1 MLDRERII
9 ERLQWFILLLLF
21 AYDGFTYLALESN
34 VALLKSAYYVLIFIA
49 FVFVIALQI
58 NKGRASYL
66 PLGWITHAIQ
76 IFIWLYFL
84 RVYYD
89 FMIANVDQEIVT
101 NPFAAVF
108 LYANAAIVPFY
119 GFYFFRWELLDL
131 RKLNTTILL
140 IFLTMGLVSLSYII
154 TGKALEYIG
163 PDGRFMGNE
172 SMDTIAF
179 GHLGTTITILALSLL
194 YQRNIRLWHKLLSA
208 FAIVVGLFV
217 SIAAGSRGA
226 IVALI
231 VCFVAYLYMN
241 GHKMKI
247 LIGLPVLAGLFIL
260 LLPVLNDILISYD
273 NQALDRLHNS
283 IYDPNSMESGVT
295 SGRDVLYQ
303 HAFENIWENPFVG
316 SSLFIKGK
324 YVHNSVLEA
333 FLGTGIFGGALFIAI
348 IVHVLISALR
358 MAEKDKRYLFASLL
372 FIQYLMYS
380 LFSRTLSML
389 PLFWLSMYLVIYLNA
404 TENESVC
411 DHTML

>member
-1 MLDRERII
+1 MLNRERII
-9 ERLQWFILLLLF
+9 ERLQWLILLLLF
-21 AYDGFTYLALESN
+21 AYDGFTYLPAESN
-34 VALLKSAYYVLIFIA
+34 IGLIKSAYYVLIFIA
-49 FVFVIALQI
+49 FLFIITMQM
-58 NKGRASYL
+58 RAGKVEFRRIGTISYL
-66 PLGWITHAIQ
+66 IQ

-89 FMIANVDQEIVT
+89 FMIAGVKQEIVT

-119 GFYFFRWELLDL
+119 GSAFFRWEGMDL
-131 RKLNTTILL
+131 RKLNTAILL
-140 IFLTMGLVSLSYII
+140 IFLAMGMVSLSYIL

-179 GHLGTTITILALSLL
+179 GHLGTTITILALSLF
-194 YQRNIRLWHKLLSA
+194 YQRGIRLWHKLVSA

-226 IVALI
+226 LVALI
-231 VCFVAYLYMN
+231 VCFIAYLYMN
-241 GHKMKI
+241 GHKVKI

-260 LLPVLNDILISYD
+260 LLPILNDILISFD
-273 NQALDRLHNS
+273 NQALDRLYNS
-283 IYDPNSMESGVT
+283 IYDPNSMEAGVT
-295 SGRDVLYQ
+295 SGRDILYEK
-303 HAFENIWENPFVG
+303 AVNNILDNPIFG
-316 SSLFIKGK
+316 SSLFIEGK

-389 PLFWLSMYLVIYLNA
+389 PLFWLSMYIVVYLKA

-411 DHTML
+411 DHTVL

>member
-1 MLDRERII
+1 MLNRERII
-9 ERLQWFILLLLF
+9 ERLQWLILLLLF
-21 AYDGFTYLALESN
+21 AYDGFTYLPAESN
-34 VALLKSAYYVLIFIA
+34 IGLIKSAYYVLIFIA
-49 FVFVIALQI
+49 FLFIITMQM
-58 NKGRASYL
+58 RAGKVEFRRIGTISYL
-66 PLGWITHAIQ
+66 IQ
-76 IFIWLYFL
+76 LFIWLYFL

-89 FMIANVDQEIVT
+89 FMIASVRQEIVT

-119 GFYFFRWELLDL
+119 GFAFFRWEGMDL
-131 RKLNTTILL
+131 RKLNTALL
-140 IFLTMGLVSLSYII
+140 FIFLAMGMVSLSYIL

-163 PDGRFMGNE
+163 ADGRFMGNE

-179 GHLGTTITILALSLL
+179 GHLGTTITILALSLF
-194 YQRNIRLWHKLLSA
+194 YQRGIRLWHKLVSA

-226 IVALI
+226 LVALI
-231 VCFVAYLYMN
+231 VCFIAYLYMN
-241 GHKMKI
+241 GHKVKI
-247 LIGLPVLAGLFIL
+247 LIGLPVLGGLFIL
-260 LLPVLNDILISYD
+260 LLPILNDILISFD

-283 IYDPNSMESGVT
+283 IYEPNSMDAGVT

-303 HAFENIWENPFVG
+303 NAFENIWENPFVG

-333 FLGTGIFGGALFIAI
+333 FLGTGIFGGALFLFI
-348 IVHVLISALR
+348 IISVLISAFR
-358 MAEKDKRYLFASLL
+358 MAEKDKRYLFVSLL
-372 FIQYLMYS
+372 FIQYVTYS

-404 TENESVC
+404 TENESVG
-411 DHTML
+411 DHTLL

>member
-1 MLDRERII
+1 MLNRERII
-9 ERLQWFILLLLF
+9 ERLQWLILLLLF
-21 AYDGFTYLALESN
+21 AYDGFTYLPAESN
-34 VALLKSAYYVLIFIA
+34 IGLIKSAYYVLIFIA
-49 FVFVIALQI
+49 FLFIITMQM
-58 NKGRASYL
+58 RAGKVEFRRIGTISYL
-66 PLGWITHAIQ
+66 IQ

-89 FMIANVDQEIVT
+89 FMIAGVKQEIVT

-119 GFYFFRWELLDL
+119 GSAFFRWEGMDL
-131 RKLNTTILL
+131 RKLNTAILL
-140 IFLTMGLVSLSYII
+140 IFLAMGMVSLSYIL

-179 GHLGTTITILALSLL
+179 GHLGTTITILALSLF
-194 YQRNIRLWHKLLSA
+194 YQRGIRLWHKLVSA

-226 IVALI
+226 LVALI
-231 VCFVAYLYMN
+231 VCFIAYLYMN
-241 GHKMKI
+241 GHKVKI

-260 LLPVLNDILISYD
+260 LLPILNDILISFD
-273 NQALDRLHNS
+273 NQALDRLYNS
-283 IYDPNSMESGVT
+283 IYDPNSMEAGVT
-295 SGRDVLYQ
+295 SGRDILYEK
-303 HAFENIWENPFVG
+303 AVNNILDNPIFG
-316 SSLFIKGK
+316 SSLFIEGK

-389 PLFWLSMYLVIYLNA
+389 PLFWL
-404 TENESVC
+404 
-411 DHTML
+411 

>member
-1 MLDRERII
+1 MLSRERII
-9 ERLQWFILLLLF
+9 ERLQWLILLLLF
-21 AYDGFTYLALESN
+21 AYDGFTYLPEESN
-34 VALLKSAYYVLIFIA
+34 FALIKSAYYVLIFIA
-49 FVFVIALQI
+49 FLFIITLQMRLGKVEFRRIGNLSFLIQLFV
-58 NKGRASYL
+58 
-66 PLGWITHAIQ
+66 
-76 IFIWLYFL
+76 WLYFL

-89 FMIANVDQEIVT
+89 FMITGVRQEIVT

-119 GFYFFRWELLDL
+119 GFAFFRWEGMDL
-131 RKLNTTILL
+131 RKLNTALL
-140 IFLTMGLVSLSYII
+140 FIFLAMGMVSLSYIL

-179 GHLGTTITILALSLL
+179 GHLGATITILALSLF
-194 YQRNIRLWHKLLSA
+194 YQHDIRLWHKLVSA
-208 FAIVVGLFV
+208 LAIVVGLFV

-226 IVALI
+226 LVALI
-231 VCFVAYLYMN
+231 VCFIAYLYMN

-260 LLPVLNDILISYD
+260 LLPILNDILISFD
-273 NQALDRLHNS
+273 NQALDRLYNS
-283 IYDPNSMESGVT
+283 IYDPNSMEAGVT

-316 SSLFIKGK
+316 SSLFIKGE

-333 FLGTGIFGGALFIAI
+333 FLGTGIFGWALFLFI
-348 IVHVLISALR
+348 IISVLISAFR
-358 MAEKDKRYLFASLL
+358 MAEKDKRYLFVSLL
-372 FIQYLMYS
+372 FIQYLTYS

>member
-1 MLDRERII
+1 MLNRERII
-9 ERLQWFILLLLF
+9 ERLQWLILLLLF
-21 AYDGFTYLALESN
+21 AYDGFTYLPAESN
-34 VALLKSAYYVLIFIA
+34 IGLIKSAYYVLIFIA
-49 FVFVIALQI
+49 FLFIITMQM
-58 NKGRASYL
+58 RAGKVEFRRIGTISYL
-66 PLGWITHAIQ
+66 IQ

-89 FMIANVDQEIVT
+89 FMIAGVKQEIVT

-119 GFYFFRWELLDL
+119 GSAFFRWEGMDL
-131 RKLNTTILL
+131 RKLNTAILL
-140 IFLTMGLVSLSYII
+140 IFLAMGMVSLSYIL

-179 GHLGTTITILALSLL
+179 GHLGTTITVLALSLF
-194 YQRNIRLWHKLLSA
+194 YQRGIRLWHKLVSA

-226 IVALI
+226 LVALI
-231 VCFVAYLYMN
+231 VCFIAYLYMN
-241 GHKMKI
+241 GHKVKI

-260 LLPVLNDILISYD
+260 LLPILNDILISFD
-273 NQALDRLHNS
+273 NQALDRLYNS
-283 IYDPNSMESGVT
+283 IYDPNSMEAGVT
-295 SGRDVLYQ
+295 SGRDILYEK
-303 HAFENIWENPFVG
+303 AVNNILDNPIFG
-316 SSLFIKGK
+316 SSLFIEGK

-389 PLFWLSMYLVIYLNA
+389 PLFWLSMYIVVYLKA

-411 DHTML
+411 DHTVL

>member
-1 MLDRERII
+1 MLNRERII
-9 ERLQWFILLLLF
+9 ERLQWLILLLLF
-21 AYDGFTYLALESN
+21 AYDGFTYLPAESN
-34 VALLKSAYYVLIFIA
+34 IGLIKSAYYVLIFIA
-49 FVFVIALQI
+49 LLFIITMQM
-58 NKGRASYL
+58 RAGKVEFRRIGTISYL
-66 PLGWITHAIQ
+66 IQ
-76 IFIWLYFL
+76 LFIWLYFL

-89 FMIANVDQEIVT
+89 FMIASVRQEIVT

-119 GFYFFRWELLDL
+119 GFAFFRWEGMDL
-131 RKLNTTILL
+131 RKLNTALL
-140 IFLTMGLVSLSYII
+140 FIFLAMGMVSLSYIL

-163 PDGRFMGNE
+163 ADGRFMGNE

-179 GHLGTTITILALSLL
+179 GHLGTTITILALSLF
-194 YQRNIRLWHKLLSA
+194 YQRGIRLWHKLVSA

-226 IVALI
+226 LVALI
-231 VCFVAYLYMN
+231 VCFIAYLYMN
-241 GHKMKI
+241 GHKVKI
-247 LIGLPVLAGLFIL
+247 LIGLPVLGGLFIL
-260 LLPVLNDILISYD
+260 LLPILNDILISFD

-283 IYDPNSMESGVT
+283 IYEPNSMDAGVT

-303 HAFENIWENPFVG
+303 NAFENIWENPFVG

-333 FLGTGIFGGALFIAI
+333 FLGTGIFGGTLFLFII
-348 IVHVLISALR
+348 ISVLISAFR
-358 MAEKDKRYLFASLL
+358 MAEKDKRYLFVSLL
-372 FIQYLMYS
+372 FIQYVTYS

-404 TENESVC
+404 TENESVG
-411 DHTML
+411 DHTLL

>member
-49 FVFVIALQI
+49 FVFVIVLQI